1 MKNQSSGASPSKDY
15 DHTGGGIRSS
25 APERRPARKS
35 TMTRRQFLTR
45 GAATVIGAGLLTG
58 GYAWQGE
65 PNWIEVTTLKLIFKD
80 LPSAFS
86 GMKVVHFSDTHLGFN
101 KDARDLARL
110 AERITKAEPDLICFT
125 GDIVDSNPEDLVE
138 SVPVLAELSAPLGKY
153 AILGNHDFK
162 NIKRITELLKSA
174 GFRVLRNESYLLKRG
189 GSIMAVTGLDDLIHG
204 EPDPVRALRDVP
216 AGTFTVLM
224 MHEPDY
230 ADTAQDYS
238 FNLQLSGHS
247 HGGQI
252 RLPIIGAPFT
262 PYGSLKYINGL
273 YYTDA
278 KAMPVYV
285 NRGFGETFMPFRFL
299 CRPEL
304 TVLTLYRS

>member
-1 MKNQSSGASPSKDY
+1 MKIQSPGTSPYKNDDNPHKDGSTRRSGAKA
-15 DHTGGGIRSS
+15 TI
-25 APERRPARKS
+25 
-35 TMTRRQFLTR
+35 TRRQFLAR
-45 GAATVIGAGLLTG
+45 GAAAVIGAGLLTS
-58 GYAWQGE
+58 GYAWLGE
-65 PNWIEVTTLKLIFKD
+65 PNWLDVTKLDLKFNN

-86 GMKVVHFSDTHLGFN
+86 GLKVVHFSDTHLGFN
-101 KDARDLARL
+101 KDAADLTRL
-110 AERITKAEPDLICFT
+110 AEHISKVEPDLICFT
-125 GDIVDSNPEDLVE
+125 GDIVDSDAEDLID
-138 SVPVLAELSAPLGKY
+138 SVPILASLNAPLGKY

-162 NIKRITELLKSA
+162 NTKLISELWKSA
-174 GFRVLRNESYLLKRG
+174 GFRLLRNESYLLKRG
-189 GSIMAVTGLDDLIHG
+189 GAVMAVTGLDDLLHG
-204 EPDPVRALRDVP
+204 KPDPAKAFAGVP
-216 AGTFTVLM
+216 EGTFNLLL

-238 FNLQLSGHS
+238 VHLQLSGHS

-252 RLPIIGAPFT
+252 RVPILGAPFT

-285 NRGFGETFMPFRFL
+285 NRGFGETYMPFRFL

-304 TVLTLYRS
+304 TVLTLHRSLG